1 MLKKLPYYEI
11 IHICLSIMVKNI
23 IFLVCRSVFMSMFIV
38 AYDLPTGNEQ
48 DKLFFKPIKKNLNE
62 KGIGI

>member
-1 MLKKLPYYEI
+1 
-11 IHICLSIMVKNI
+11 
-23 IFLVCRSVFMSMFIV
+23 MSMFIV

-62 KGIGI
+62 KGIGINQQEARIVADVSSFFR